1 MALAERGSLAIAPS
15 GTLRAAP
22 VIKLES
28 AERSLLEELRDAD
41 STRVRAALTR
51 WAGQDRSA
59 LSAVVELLDHQQLAG
74 LARRTLEATVDRHVG
89 ALSDLLLDRALRTT
103 LRRRIIGV
111 MASATTPRVLPTLME
126 VLSDE
131 DEELR
136 GRAAKVLR
144 KLAQRELSPAVE
156 AIDSVIAR
164 ELAREGVS
172 STMEQLRI
180 VFDLLTLRLPARP
193 VDLAFDALSKN
204 DAARRPLALE
214 YLENALPE
222 AFRIAIFRLL
232 DAPNEVVPVAS
243 RRAIEPIV
251 AELEPAAKEED

>member
-1 MALAERGSLAIAPS
+1 
-15 GTLRAAP
+15 
-22 VIKLES
+22 
-28 AERSLLEELRDAD
+28 
-41 STRVRAALTR
+41 
-51 WAGQDRSA
+51 
-59 LSAVVELLDHQQLAG
+59 
-74 LARRTLEATVDRHVG
+74 
-89 ALSDLLLDRALRTT
+89 
-103 LRRRIIGV
+103 
-111 MASATTPRVLPTLME
+111 
-126 VLSDE
+126 
-131 DEELR
+131 
-136 GRAAKVLR
+136 LR